1 MPLYVQEPPVFTIL
15 ENQQPFVSFGSI
27 QTEDFD
33 IPPNNEVFFFII
45 GKFGK
50 VKDIVTYASSK

>member
-50 VKDIVTYASSK
+50 VKDIVT